1 MSNLEQKLT
10 ELEGLIAVAVRHA
23 RRWSPPDADLSKQQI
38 QLLHAL
44 CGKQRVT
51 VTELAEE
58 LQLSASA
65 TTIAV
70 NRLEQAGFV
79 KRTRDETDRRVVWLE
94 PSDEAVN
101 HMKEFRLFKQKL
113 LMQMFGGL
121 SEEETEQFIAL
132 VRKMISTLA

>member
-1 MSNLEQKLT
+1 MRNLEQKLT

-44 CGKQRVT
+44 CGKRRVT

-65 TTIAV
+65 TTIAL

-79 KRTRDETDRRVVWLE
+79 KRTRDEADRRVVWLE

-121 SEEETEQFIAL
+121 TEEETEQFIAL

>member
-1 MSNLEQKLT
+1 
-10 ELEGLIAVAVRHA
+10 
-23 RRWSPPDADLSKQQI
+23 
-38 QLLHAL
+38 
-44 CGKQRVT
+44 
-51 VTELAEE
+51 
-58 LQLSASA
+58 A

-79 KRTRDETDRRVVWLE
+79 KRTRDAADRRVVWLE

-101 HMKEFRLFKQKL
+101 HMKEFRLFKQEL

>member
-1 MSNLEQKLT
+1 MRNLEQKLT

-51 VTELAEE
+51 VTALAEE

-65 TTIAV
+65 TTIAL

-79 KRTRDETDRRVVWLE
+79 KRSRDETDRRVVWLE

-121 SEEETEQFIAL
+121 TEEETEQFIAL